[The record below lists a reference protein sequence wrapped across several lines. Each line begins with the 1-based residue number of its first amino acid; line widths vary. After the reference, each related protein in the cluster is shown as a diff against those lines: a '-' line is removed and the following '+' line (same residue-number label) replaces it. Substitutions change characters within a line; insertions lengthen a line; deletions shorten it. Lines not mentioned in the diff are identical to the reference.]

1 MDNKRLEVLESG
13 LKRLETYR
21 KVIEAIQGG
30 MSESQ
35 AVQKY
40 GVDKIKF
47 RNWIREDYK
56 KSQGVDKSY
65 GDDSLFFNWA
75 DRLLYR
81 LTGKKDCYVHDDF
94 EKSWEYVKSTLS
106 ERDALIVELRY
117 KDELTLD
124 EVGKRLGVSRSV
136 VGKHEE
142 RILRC
147 LRHPSRLNLLIY
159 GEDYISSLKTIE
171 EEVKQEHKARL
182 DALVEKRKN
191 EVLDREIK
199 GIPIEDLDL
208 SCRCYTCLKRAGLH
222 TVESIIDYGKSN
234 DFYRIRNFGI
244 GCFNELSTLF
254 AEKYGLVGVIH
265 FKKR

>member
-1 MDNKRLEVLESG
+1 MDNKRLEVLENG

-40 GVDKIKF
+40 GVDKMKF

-56 KSQGVDKSY
+56 KSQEVDKSY

-94 EKSWEYVKSTLS
+94 EKSWKYVKSTLS

-124 EVGKRLGVSRSV
+124 EVGKHLGVSRSV
-136 VGKHEE
+136 VGKLEE

-147 LRHPSRLNLLIY
+147 LRHPSRLNPLIY
-159 GEDYISSLKTIE
+159 GEDCINSLEAIHE
-171 EEVKQEHKARL
+171 ETRNEHKAKL
-182 DALVEKRKN
+182 EDLLEKRKN
-191 EVLDREIK
+191 EVLDTE
-199 GIPIEDLDL
+199 GTIESLNL
-208 SCRCYTCLKRAGLH
+208 SAKCYNCLRFAGLN
-222 TVESIIDYGKSN
+222 TVEDIINYSKDHE
-234 DFYRIRNFGI
+234 FYRIRNFGI
-244 GCFNELSTLF
+244 SKFNELSTAL
-254 AEKYGLVGVIH
+254 EEQYGLVDVIC